1 MLFSSAWFPVWA
13 IGVGFL
19 LAMAALVLRGIQE
32 SMWVNVAFTL
42 VEAAGLL
49 LVIAVSIPYWGS
61 VDLLEVPDLPG
72 GDATVLLVMQ
82 GAVLTFFAFIGFED
96 TLNVAEECRD
106 PQRTIPIALV
116 TAMGGGT
123 LRDLLLG
130 LPPFWIQDPRY
141 VEIVLLAAVLTVL
154 YARFRPVPERAL
166 LVADALGL
174 ALFSIAGA
182 QIAERAGVDSI
193 VVIALGTV
201 TGVAGGMLRDVLV
214 NDVPMIL
221 RKGQIYATA
230 AIIGIALYQ
239 LLQLGGV
246 SRHEAALAGMAAV
259 AVLRLAAI
267 VWNLSLPVFR
277 YPER

>member
-1 MLFSSAWFPVWA
+1 
-13 IGVGFL
+13 
-19 LAMAALVLRGIQE
+19 
-32 SMWVNVAFTL
+32 
-42 VEAAGLL
+42 VE
-49 LVIAVSIPYWGS
+49 V
-61 VDLLEVPDLPG
+61 
-72 GDATVLLVMQ
+72 VLLT
-82 GAVLTFFAFIGFED
+82 AAF
-96 TLNVAEECRD
+96 
-106 PQRTIPIALV
+106 
-116 TAMGGGT
+116 
-123 LRDLLLG
+123 
-130 LPPFWIQDPRY
+130 
-141 VEIVLLAAVLTVL
+141 TVL
-154 YARFRPVPERAL
+154 YARLRAVPERAL

-182 QIAERAGVDSI
+182 QIAERAGVDSV

-230 AIIGIALYQ
+230 AIVGIALYL
-239 LLQLGGV
+239 LLQLAEFG
-246 SRHEAALAGMAAV
+246 RQEAALAGMAAV

>member
-1 MLFSSAWFPVWA
+1 MNFLTGLDLL
-13 IGVGFL
+13 GVAVF
-19 LAMAALVLRGIQE
+19 
-32 SMWVNVAFTL
+32 
-42 VEAAGLL
+42 
-49 LVIAVSIPYWGS
+49 AVSGALTAGRKHL
-61 VDLLEVPDLPG
+61 DLLGV
-72 GDATVLLVMQ
+72 VV
-82 GAVLTFFAFIGFED
+82 
-96 TLNVAEECRD
+96 
-106 PQRTIPIALV
+106 IALV

-239 LLQLGGV
+239 LLQLGGLP
-246 SRHEAALAGMAAV
+246 RHEAALAGMAAV
-259 AVLRLAAI
+259 ALLRLAAI

>member
-1 MLFSSAWFPVWA
+1 MKFLTGLDLL
-13 IGVGFL
+13 GVAVF
-19 LAMAALVLRGIQE
+19 
-32 SMWVNVAFTL
+32 
-42 VEAAGLL
+42 
-49 LVIAVSIPYWGS
+49 AVSGALTAGRKHL
-61 VDLLEVPDLPG
+61 DLLGV
-72 GDATVLLVMQ
+72 VV
-82 GAVLTFFAFIGFED
+82 
-96 TLNVAEECRD
+96 
-106 PQRTIPIALV
+106 IALV